1 MTYLIIVAQSEMMEY
16 LTVTPVASFIFVIT
30 ILSSIWAF
38 SNDNAYSNMILHPY
52 SVSRGQRVY
61 TVITSG
67 LIHNDWM
74 HLIFNMLSY
83 YFFAFQLEAVLGH
96 WQFGLL
102 YTLSLILSDLPTM
115 YKHRNDDWYHS
126 LGASGAVSAV
136 IFGAIMFNPLV
147 KMMIMPIPIGIPA
160 VLFGVLYL
168 VYCNYASKY
177 SRDNINHDAHFF
189 GALSGLLITIALS
202 PHVVHSFL
210 TQVSEGVQSLTH

>member
-1 MTYLIIVAQSEMMEY
+1 MMEY
-16 LTVTPVASFIFVIT
+16 LIAAPVASFIFVIT
-30 ILSSIWAF
+30 ILTSIMAF
-38 SNDNAYSNMILHPY
+38 SNDNLYGNMVLHPY
-52 SVSRGQRVY
+52 SVYRKQRVY

-74 HLIFNMLSY
+74 HLFFNMLSY
-83 YFFAFQLEAVLGH
+83 YFFAFDLEKVLGH

-102 YTLSLILSDLPTM
+102 YVASLILSDLPTV

-136 IFGAIMFNPLV
+136 IFSAILFNPLV

-168 VYCNYASKY
+168 IYCNYASKY
-177 SRDNINHDAHFF
+177 SRDNINHDAHMF
-189 GALSGLLITIALS
+189 GALSGLLITIILY
-202 PHVVHSFL
+202 PHIVNSFL
-210 TQVSEGVQSLTH
+210 MEISGGVQSLLH

>member
-1 MTYLIIVAQSEMMEY
+1 MMDLLMTA
-16 LTVTPVASFIFVIT
+16 PVASFIFVIT
-30 ILSSIWAF
+30 ILTSIMTF
-38 SNDNAYSNMILHPY
+38 SNENLYGNMVLHPY
-52 SVSRGQRVY
+52 SVYRKQRVY

-74 HLIFNMLSY
+74 HLFFNMLSY
-83 YFFAFQLEAVLGH
+83 YFFAFRLEALLGH

-102 YTLSLILSDLPTM
+102 YVASLILSDLPTV
-115 YKHRNDDWYHS
+115 YKHKNDDWYHS

-136 IFGAIMFNPLV
+136 IFSYILFNPMD

-177 SRDNINHDAHFF
+177 SRDNINHDAHLF
-189 GALSGLLITIALS
+189 GALSGLLITIVLN
-202 PHVVHSFL
+202 PHIVNSFL
-210 TQVSEGVQSLTH
+210 TQITEGVQSLLH